1 MNKVLKNCC
10 LFIIFGVIYGLIET
24 IWKGHLTHWSMF
36 ILAGIAGTLI
46 GSINEY
52 ISWKMPFFLQC
63 SIGMIISTILEG
75 LTGLIV
81 NVWLNLHVWDYSNSF
96 GRFFY
101 NQCCLP
107 FCAAWFILS
116 GLCILL
122 DDYIRWKFF
131 NEEEPHYNLLVW
143 KKKK

>member
-1 MNKVLKNCC
+1 MKTIKQII
-10 LFIIFGVIYGLIET
+10 LFLIFGSIYFIIET

-36 ILAGIAGTLI
+36 ILAGIAGILI

-52 ISWKMPFFLQC
+52 IPWEMPFFLQC

-81 NVWLNLHVWDYSNSF
+81 NVWFNLYVWDYSNSF